1 MRRGAAVLFTLLLT
15 VQGVSMVGAAVAAM
29 PENLL
34 LPLDCTLGQDCWV
47 VRYVDHDPGP
57 GVMDYTC
64 GGMTGDKHNGTDFA
78 IRDLGAMASGVLI
91 KAAAAGKVSAVRDGM
106 EDRLI
111 DAGTSASV
119 GGRECGNG
127 VRIDHGDGWFTL
139 YCHMRRGSPLVKE
152 GDDVIAGQPLG
163 LIGLSGQTSFP
174 HLHFDLRHHEQA
186 VDPFTGPNRTSAC
199 GAGKAGLWH
208 RAVVQSID
216 KRPPLLTNSGITT
229 SVPEKVDLRKGW
241 HRARALPTTSPSLT
255 LWVDGYWFEKGD
267 VVRFLLIGPDER
279 VIIDRQFDV
288 GSDHQRWFS
297 FASAPRPSEG
307 WPGGW
312 YQGEVQVQRA
322 GTTIRD
328 VVISTVEIQ
337 AVE

>member
-1 MRRGAAVLFTLLLT
+1 MRTAAAVLFALFLLL
-15 VQGVSMVGAAVAAM
+15 QGPALVGMAMAAM
-29 PENLL
+29 PEDLV
-34 LPLDCTLGQDCWV
+34 LPLDCTPGQDCWV

-57 GVMDYTC
+57 GAKDYTC

-78 IRDLGAMASGVLI
+78 IRDLGVMSSGVLI
-91 KAAAAGKVSAVRDGM
+91 RAAAAGKVSAVRDGM

-111 DAGTSASV
+111 DDSTSVSV

-127 VRIDHGDGWFTL
+127 VRVDHGDGWFSL

-174 HLHFDLRHHEQA
+174 HLHFDLRHHDQA

-199 GAGKAGLWH
+199 GGGEAALWH
-208 RAVVQSID
+208 RDVLEAID
-216 KRPPLLTNSGITT
+216 DQPPLLTNSGITT

-241 HRARALPTTSPSLT
+241 HQARALPATSPSLT
-255 LWVDGYWFEKGD
+255 LWIDGYWFEKGD
-267 VVRFLLIGPDER
+267 QVRFLLIGPDER

-288 GSDHQRWFS
+288 GGDHQRWFS
-297 FASAPRPSEG
+297 FASAPRP
-307 WPGGW
+307 PGGW
-312 YQGEVQVQRA
+312 PDGRYQGEVEVRRV
-322 GTTIRD
+322 GRTIREAL
-328 VVISTVEIQ
+328 VS
-337 AVE
+337 AVEVYPVN